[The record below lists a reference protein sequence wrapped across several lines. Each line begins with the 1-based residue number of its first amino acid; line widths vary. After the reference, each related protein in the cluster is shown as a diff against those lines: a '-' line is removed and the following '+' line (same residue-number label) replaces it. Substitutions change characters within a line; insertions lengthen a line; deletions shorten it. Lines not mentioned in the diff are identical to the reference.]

1 MNAPQAETSADRT
14 LVARLLERLN
24 DSGVDADHLQ
34 RLVEDGGPRWWR
46 VVSAILHHESGQEE
60 NIVKYGEVSPQADP
74 KVLQSMLREAGLDS
88 EAVDYYS
95 TPARF
100 ELLLWC
106 IEGDSWH
113 RAALVMRYG
122 IGMTHRN
129 YELDEISR
137 ALGRSELMVLSVL
150 GSKGLSALRS
160 AQRCAELL
168 SSEPIG
174 ANHELDQLG
183 LTPTVKNVLLR
194 AGITKIEQ
202 LCGMTEQDV
211 RTTVHESERLRIG
224 SKRMQE
230 LVDALAAKGW
240 ALKS

>member
-24 DSGVDADHLQ
+24 DSGVDADRLQ
-34 RLVEDGGPRWWR
+34 RLVEDEGPRWGW
-46 VVSAILHHESGQEE
+46 VVATILQSESEQEE
-60 NIVKYGEVSPQADP
+60 IIVKYGEVSPQADP

-88 EAVDYYS
+88 DAVNHYS

-160 AQRCAELL
+160 AQCLL
-168 SSEPIG
+168 NSEPIG

-202 LCGMTEQDV
+202 LCGMTEEDV
-211 RTTVHESERLRIG
+211 RITVRESGRLRIG
-224 SKRMQE
+224 SRRMQE